1 MSAFPAGVERGQGG
15 ARRPLH
21 SLQQLPGCAS
31 YLRHLSIP
39 KAPLCFAPL
48 PRGARGD
55 PGRGAHNAEGRRAV
69 AAPPNPFGAPFAAPV
84 HPFLEVSLSLPPI
97 SLLPEFGG
105 TGLAVRLGKESV
117 GLSEPGSAS
126 LLVPLVYATFHGL
139 GTRFRSGPKRIP
151 NCKMT
156 PIPI

>member
-1 MSAFPAGVERGQGG
+1 M
-15 ARRPLH
+15 
-21 SLQQLPGCAS
+21 
-31 YLRHLSIP
+31 
-39 KAPLCFAPL
+39 
-48 PRGARGD
+48 
-55 PGRGAHNAEGRRAV
+55 
-69 AAPPNPFGAPFAAPV
+69 AAPPSPLGAPFAAPE
-84 HPFLEVSLSLPPI
+84 HPFLEGSLSLPPI

-105 TGLAVRLGKESV
+105 TGLAARLGKESV

-126 LLVPLVYATFHGL
+126 VLVPLVYVTFQGW